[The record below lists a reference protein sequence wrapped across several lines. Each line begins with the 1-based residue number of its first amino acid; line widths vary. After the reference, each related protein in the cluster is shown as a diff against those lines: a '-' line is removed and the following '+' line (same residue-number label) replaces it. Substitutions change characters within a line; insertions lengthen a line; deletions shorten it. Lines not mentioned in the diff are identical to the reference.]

1 MCPSPAGGGVTLS
14 CRPQACTLIL
24 GISRHIGILHERL
37 RRDGAKPADE
47 RDWPWTDV
55 KGDDISD
62 DKTLG
67 IIGFGRIGQSVAR
80 KMSVAFGMKIVYH
93 DVLHVIQSAVP
104 SARYVS
110 WDELLATS
118 DCELEPERT
127 RGPLSSTYYLTL
139 RRCSPRRRFYAR
151 GSERQHPRD
160 HERRSLREN
169 EAGRVFHQ
177 LRARRAA
184 RSVSG
189 TLSRPC
195 RAV

>member
-1 MCPSPAGGGVTLS
+1 MS
-14 CRPQACTLIL
+14 CRTQACTLIL

-37 RRDGAKPADE
+37 RRDGAKPPDE

-80 KMSVAFGMKIVYH
+80 KMSVAFGMKVVYH

-118 DCELEPERT
+118 DCELELEHT
-127 RGPLSSTYYLTL
+127 RPLELHLTL

-151 GSERQHPRD
+151 GSER
-160 HERRSLREN
+160 
-169 EAGRVFHQ
+169 
-177 LRARRAA
+177 
-184 RSVSG
+184 
-189 TLSRPC
+189 
-195 RAV
+195 